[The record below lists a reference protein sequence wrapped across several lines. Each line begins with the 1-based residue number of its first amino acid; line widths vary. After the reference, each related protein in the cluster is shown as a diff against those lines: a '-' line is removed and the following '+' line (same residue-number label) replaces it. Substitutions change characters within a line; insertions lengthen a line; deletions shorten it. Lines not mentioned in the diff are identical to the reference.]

1 MREFTQIIFKIIII
15 LIIFILMQHIFA
27 PIISKAS
34 TWDVIIEK
42 GDEFIN
48 NGKNKNEEDGKW
60 NDSQT
65 EIQTYHMQIYRILF
79 VAAIVAAVIIGAILG
94 IKFMTESVEGQA
106 KVKEMLIPY
115 VAGCIVAFGSFGIWK
130 LVVTVLSSI

>member
-1 MREFTQIIFKIIII
+1 MREFAQIIFRIMII

-27 PIISKAS
+27 PIISNAS
-34 TWDVIIEK
+34 TWDEIIEK
-42 GDEFIN
+42 GDTFVD
-48 NGKNKNEEDGKW
+48 NGKNNAESDNTVNWE
-60 NDSQT
+60 
-65 EIQTYHMQIYRILF
+65 EIQADQQVIYRILF
-79 VAAIVAAVIIGAILG
+79 VTAIVAAVIIGAILG

>member
-1 MREFTQIIFKIIII
+1 MREFAQIIFRIMII

-27 PIISKAS
+27 PIISNAS
-34 TWDVIIEK
+34 TWDEIIEK
-42 GDEFIN
+42 GDTFVD
-48 NGKNKNEEDGKW
+48 NGKNNAESDNTVNWE
-60 NDSQT
+60 
-65 EIQTYHMQIYRILF
+65 EIQADQQVIYRILF
-79 VAAIVAAVIIGAILG
+79 VTAIVAAVIIGAILG

-130 LVVTVLSSI
+130 LIVTVLSSI

>member
-1 MREFTQIIFKIIII
+1 MRKFAQIIFRIMII

-27 PIISKAS
+27 PIISNAS
-34 TWDVIIEK
+34 TWDEIIEK
-42 GDEFIN
+42 GDTFVD
-48 NGKNKNEEDGKW
+48 NGKNNAESDNTVNWE
-60 NDSQT
+60 
-65 EIQTYHMQIYRILF
+65 EIQADQQVIYRILF
-79 VAAIVAAVIIGAILG
+79 VTAIVAAVIIGAILG